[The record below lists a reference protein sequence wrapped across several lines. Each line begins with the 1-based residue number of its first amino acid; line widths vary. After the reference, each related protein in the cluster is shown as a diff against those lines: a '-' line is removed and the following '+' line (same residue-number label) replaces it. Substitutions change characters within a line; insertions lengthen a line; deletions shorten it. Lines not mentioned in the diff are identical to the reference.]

1 MFFVTLS
8 HMRARCLV
16 SLLLCLVAAPAG
28 AEGLG
33 TPSLSSPVKIA
44 PLKGANIPA
53 SFFETDRFLTSAG
66 MSFAAAP
73 ELTLEPELGIGYRG
87 AGQELHGGIEQ
98 STHRLHAQA
107 GWRLSLS
114 KALYFSAAA
123 KFSMLTVE
131 TRGLTAGEE
140 LGLRPESGYHN
151 VYEFNPSR
159 APRWTGE
166 LGLHLTP
173 RTDLMLYYD
182 QEPVTGWSYS
192 GQHQE
197 DRLGTRFIFRFK

>member
-1 MFFVTLS
+1 
-8 HMRARCLV
+8 MRVLRLF
-16 SLLLCLVAAPAG
+16 SILLCLMVTSAG
-28 AEGLG
+28 AENLG
-33 TPSLSSPVKIA
+33 TPSLSPPITA
-44 PLKGANIPA
+44 LPLPKTDDTAR
-53 SFFETDRFLTSAG
+53 FFKTDRFLTSAG
-66 MSFAAAP
+66 MSFTAAP
-73 ELTLEPELGIGYRG
+73 DLTLEPELGISYRG

-98 STHRLHAQA
+98 SMHRLHAQA

-114 KALYFSAAA
+114 QALYLSAGA
-123 KFSMLTVE
+123 KFSMLSVE

-140 LGLRPESGYHN
+140 FGIRPESGYRN
-151 VYEFNPSR
+151 VYEFTPNR
-159 APRWTGE
+159 TPRWTGE

-192 GQHQE
+192 GQHLE

>member
-1 MFFVTLS
+1 
-8 HMRARCLV
+8 
-16 SLLLCLVAAPAG
+16 
-28 AEGLG
+28 
-33 TPSLSSPVKIA
+33 
-44 PLKGANIPA
+44 
-53 SFFETDRFLTSAG
+53 
-66 MSFAAAP
+66 MSFTAAP

-98 STHRLHAQA
+98 STHRLHARA

-123 KFSMLTVE
+123 KFPMLTVE

-140 LGLRPESGYHN
+140 LGIRPESGYHN
-151 VYEFNPSR
+151 VYEFNPNR

-182 QEPVTGWSYS
+182 QEPITGWSYS

>member
-1 MFFVTLS
+1 MTAIFATVVILIFSSLPVLAADAGLSRLVDPLVTPKLSAPISTTAFFATDRLLTN
-8 HMRARCLV
+8 AGV
-16 SLLLCLVAAPAG
+16 SF
-28 AEGLG
+28 
-33 TPSLSSPVKIA
+33 
-44 PLKGANIPA
+44 PA
-53 SFFETDRFLTSAG
+53 SD
-66 MSFAAAP
+66 
-73 ELTLEPELGIGYRG
+73 ELVFEPELGIGYRG

-114 KALYFSAAA
+114 RALYLSAGA
-123 KFSMLTVE
+123 KFSMLSVE

-140 LGLRPESGYHN
+140 FGIRPESGYRN
-151 VYEFNPSR
+151 VYEFTPNR
-159 APRWTGE
+159 TPRWTGE

-182 QEPVTGWSYS
+182 QEPVIGWSYS
-192 GQHQE
+192 GQHLE